1 MVKKIISVFAIIIL
15 LFAYTNMSV
24 NAATQSDVD
33 KLNQQKKEVQNQLN
47 NIKNEKNDASSEL
60 ETINKQVYDLQSE
73 ISDLETKLL
82 SLNNSIS
89 KKEEEIKQ
97 KQEELLQKEEL
108 LKKRLVTLY
117 KGGGISYLDVLLGSN
132 NYIEMLSKFSAVN
145 RIAEKDTELITQ
157 VSEQKTVIEN
167 QKTELEN
174 NKTEVETAKKA
185 KDAKNAELR
194 AAQVAKQSKVAAL
207 TQEEKEKQNEIDKY
221 NASIAKAEK
230 EIQEAFIRAQNQI
243 NNSGIKFDGS
253 FVWPCNNKV
262 VTSRVKYRWGRMHK
276 GIDIGANY
284 ENVYASASGYAY
296 NLSNPGGYGVYIIV
310 FHGSGYATLY
320 GHLNYSKVPNG
331 SFVSQGQVIAQSGNS
346 GGSIGAHLH
355 FEIRRATSVGTF
367 FSSNA
372 EDPLNYLPGGYTFA
386 PGA

>member
-346 GGSIGAHLH
+346 GGSTGAHLH